1 LALLLLLATSVAR
14 ADDATPSEPTSDPA
28 VEAPAPAR
36 LEPRS
41 EMPTQTRTE
50 TPTATISSGMTWPS
64 RHELS
69 VQVGYQAGF
78 GGALASPSG
87 LKVTADYGFRFHRLA
102 WFDLQLGNV
111 FGAGSADGV
120 CSGDPRSTC
129 YRGGWDF
136 NVSAGVRVKLRPTPT
151 VAVEIPVLVGVSV
164 LYQRDCG
171 DNGAALPVFRPG
183 LRAVYFLTPRV
194 GLGAGVN
201 LAVGPAFHGGGCG
214 KSSYTTLY
222 GAFDFSLGA
231 EFLL

>member
-1 LALLLLLATSVAR
+1 MIAR
-14 ADDATPSEPTSDPA
+14 
-28 VEAPAPAR
+28 
-36 LEPRS
+36 
-41 EMPTQTRTE
+41 
-50 TPTATISSGMTWPS
+50 GMSWPS

-78 GGALASPSG
+78 GGSLSSPSG
-87 LKVTADYGFRFHRLA
+87 LKITADYGFRFHRLA

-111 FGAGSADGV
+111 FGVGSADGA
-120 CSGDPRSTC
+120 CSADPRSSC

-136 NVSAGVRVKLRPTPT
+136 NVSAGVRWKLKPTSS
-151 VAVEIPVLVGVSV
+151 VAVEIPVLVGLSV

-171 DNGAALPVFRPG
+171 DNGAALPVLRPG
-183 LRAVYFLTPRV
+183 VRAVYFLTPRV

-201 LAVGPAFHGGGCG
+201 LALGPAFHGGGCG
-214 KSSYTTLY
+214 KTSYTTLY